1 MLIKVFNKE
10 DMEFL
15 LSIGCKYLNT
25 EFKSGIENVE
35 LSFNMYIPVEKVEEV
50 NKLKVN
56 FINTTRLTF

>member
-1 MLIKVFNKE
+1 MLIKVFSKE

-35 LSFNMYIPVEKVEEV
+35 LSFNMYVPVEKVEEV
-50 NKLKVN
+50 NKLEVN

>member
-35 LSFNMYIPVEKVEEV
+35 LSFNMYVPVEKVEEV
-50 NKLKVN
+50 NKLEVN
-56 FINTTRLTF
+56 LINTTRLTF